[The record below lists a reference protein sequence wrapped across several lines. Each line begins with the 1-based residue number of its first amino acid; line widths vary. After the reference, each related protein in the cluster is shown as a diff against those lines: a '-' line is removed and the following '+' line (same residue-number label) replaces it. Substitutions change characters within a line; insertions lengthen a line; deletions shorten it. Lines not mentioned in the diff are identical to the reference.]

1 MRKIPAFLLLLLLVG
16 LFPSCKKSN
25 AELPERNA
33 ILLKAGAAYD
43 GPLRDELYLDD
54 TKEIVIPLN
63 KIGTWPQTN
72 AAVAVRF
79 IDTGK
84 TYAMGTMSGT
94 IVQLRVVYLV
104 TFRQL

>member
-1 MRKIPAFLLLLLLVG
+1 MRKKPAFFLLLLLVG

-33 ILLKAGAAYD
+33 TLLKAGAAYD

-63 KIGTWPQTN
+63 KIGAWPQTN
-72 AAVAVRF
+72 VPVAVRF

-84 TYAMGTMSGT
+84 TYPIGTMSGT
-94 IVQLRVVYLV
+94 VLHLRAVYLV
-104 TFRQL
+104 TFRTL